1 MIILALAQAI
11 RGNKT
16 YNMMQDPKVYIYRKV
31 NLNSC
36 PQVPLLFCFFFFF
49 GFAVWL
55 VGPQFPDQGLNP
67 SHSSESL
74 KC

>member
-1 MIILALAQAI
+1 
-11 RGNKT
+11 
-16 YNMMQDPKVYIYRKV
+16 MQNPKVYINRKV

-36 PQVPLLFCFFFFF
+36 PQVPLLFCLFFFFFF
-49 GFAVWL
+49 GFTVWL

-74 KC
+74 KF

>member
-16 YNMMQDPKVYIYRKV
+16 YNMMQDPKVYINRKV

-36 PQVPLLFCFFFFF
+36 PQVPLLFSFFFFF
-49 GFAVWL
+49 L
-55 VGPQFPDQGLNP
+55 VLLCGLWDL
-67 SHSSESL
+67 SSL
-74 KC
+74 TRD